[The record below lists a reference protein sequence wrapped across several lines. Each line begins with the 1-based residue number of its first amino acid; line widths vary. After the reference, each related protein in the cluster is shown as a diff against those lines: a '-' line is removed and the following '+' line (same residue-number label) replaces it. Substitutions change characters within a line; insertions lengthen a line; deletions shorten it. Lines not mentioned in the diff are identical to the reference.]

1 MSNVKIG
8 DRVRLTDP
16 INKGKIAVVEEIH
29 NDGYAVLNNLDGTF
43 DCITNCFEL
52 ANDINVGSK

>member
-16 INKGKIAVVEEIH
+16 INKGKIVVVEEIH
-29 NDGYAVLNNLDGTF
+29 NGGYAVLNNLDGTF
-43 DCITNCFEL
+43 DCITNCFE
-52 ANDINVGSK
+52 VV